1 MPQGFTESTLLD
13 VVDGDGYTGF
23 MLRIARH
30 VDEGVAW
37 LWLVT
42 YGPDGVHGFVD
53 DSMPCTNVR
62 TPDNGES
69 ARYAVDLPETHGLV
83 GHIVRTGSP
92 TRVDGGLCEVRVNG
106 HHRRDVPRGPGPV
119 KMAVTAT
126 FTELFGSAG
135 SNLPGR
141 TESIVQV
148 HAEIEIDGKSHS
160 VNGYGQFHEQLQ
172 DAPRFDTP
180 FTYVSL
186 RGHDTALVALR
197 GPRAG
202 GGVKYGRSSVSP
214 VEGFQIDSYDTNW
227 PVGPRQFRG
236 GESGRTSFV
245 TSGVVTPTV
254 TYSVP
259 ILDGRRPS
267 AVVVGVLDDSHVT
280 GFVNDWVPQTFGRK
294 SE

>member
-1 MPQGFTESTLLD
+1 
-13 VVDGDGYTGF
+13 
-23 MLRIARH
+23 
-30 VDEGVAW
+30 
-37 LWLVT
+37 
-42 YGPDGVHGFVD
+42 
-53 DSMPCTNVR
+53 
-62 TPDNGES
+62 
-69 ARYAVDLPETHGLV
+69 
-83 GHIVRTGSP
+83 
-92 TRVDGGLCEVRVNG
+92 
-106 HHRRDVPRGPGPV
+106 
-119 KMAVTAT
+119 MAVTAT

>member
-1 MPQGFTESTLLD
+1 MPRGFTESTLLD
-13 VVDGDGYTGF
+13 VVDDEGRSGF

-53 DSMPCTNVR
+53 DSFPCDSRR
-62 TPDNGES
+62 TPDERDR
-69 ARYAVDLPETHGLV
+69 ARYAVDLPKTHGLV
-83 GHIVRTGSP
+83 GWIERTGAP

-106 HHRRDVPRGPGPV
+106 HHHRDVPRGPGPV
-119 KMAVTAT
+119 KMAVSAAFTA
-126 FTELFGSAG
+126 LFGGAG

-141 TESIVQV
+141 TESIVKV
-148 HAEIEIDGKSHS
+148 KAVIEIDGKSRV
-160 VNGYGQFHEQLQ
+160 VNGFGQFHEQLQ

-186 RGHDTALVALR
+186 RGDANALVALR

-202 GGVKYGRSSVSP
+202 GGVKYGHASVSP
-214 VEGFQIDSYDTNW
+214 FGGFQIEPYDAAES
-227 PVGPRQFRG
+227 VASRQFRG
-236 GESGRTSFV
+236 GESGDSSFV

-259 ILDGRRPS
+259 ILEGRRPS
-267 AVVVGVLDDSHVT
+267 AVVSGILDGSRVT
-280 GFVNDWVPQTFGRK
+280 GFVNDWVPPIFGGNP
-294 SE
+294 E